1 MKGVRVKM
9 RAAASVLVAAGLISG
24 LAACDAVTPQW
35 TTHSYA
41 PSDGVNGEAGP
52 VHVRNAFLVS
62 DGGVRASLVVA
73 LINTASTPA
82 PVQVQY
88 TSQGT
93 PKTESVTV
101 PAGALVSVGPGQ
113 QAALTLTGVSAKPG
127 GLLPVFI
134 SSGGKGT
141 QLNVPVLNNT
151 LPGYAT
157 LTPPAPSPTTTTGT
171 GATQSAS
178 PSPLPQ

>member
-1 MKGVRVKM
+1 VKI
-9 RAAASVLVAAGLISG
+9 RAAASLLVAAGLMAG

-52 VHVRNAFLVS
+52 VHVRNAFVVT

-73 LINTASTPA
+73 LINTDTQPA
-82 PVQVQY
+82 NVRVQY
-88 TSQGT
+88 TSDGS
-93 PKTESVTV
+93 PKTANLTV
-101 PAGALVSVGPGQ
+101 PAGELLSIGPGRQ
-113 QAALTLTGVSAKPG
+113 ETVTLTGVTAKPG
-127 GLLPVFI
+127 ALMPLYI
-134 SSGGKGT
+134 SSGGKGA
-141 QLNVPVLNNT
+141 QLQVPVLNNT

-171 GATQSAS
+171 GSTES
-178 PSPLPQ
+178 PSPTPLPQ

>member
-1 MKGVRVKM
+1 MKGVRVKI

-41 PSDGVNGEAGP
+41 PSDGLNGEAGP
-52 VHVRNAFLVS
+52 VQIRNAFLVS
-62 DGGVRASLVVA
+62 DGGVRASLVVG
-73 LINTASTPA
+73 LVNTASTA
-82 PVQVQY
+82 SPVQVQY
-88 TSQGT
+88 TSGGS
-93 PKTESVTV
+93 PKTASLTV
-101 PAGALVSVGPGQ
+101 PAGALVSVGPGR
-113 QAALTLTGVSAKPG
+113 QATVTLTGVTAKPG
-127 GLLPVFI
+127 ALFPVYI
-134 SSGGKGT
+134 SSGGKGA
-141 QLNVPVLNNT
+141 QLSVPVLNNT

-171 GATQSAS
+171 GATESPS

>member
-1 MKGVRVKM
+1 M

-62 DGGVRASLVVA
+62 DGGVRASLVVG
-73 LINTASTPA
+73 LVNTASTPS
-82 PVQVQY
+82 PIEVQY
-88 TSQGT
+88 TSHGT
-93 PKTESVTV
+93 PKTESLTV
-101 PAGALVSVGPGQ
+101 PPGQLVSVGPGR
-113 QAALTLTGVSAKPG
+113 QATVTLTGVTAKPG
-127 GLLPVFI
+127 ALLPVYI
-134 SSGGKGT
+134 TSGGKGT
-141 QLNVPVLNNT
+141 QLSVPVLNNT

-157 LTPPAPSPTTTTGT
+157 LTPPAPSPTVSTGT
-171 GATQSAS
+171 GATESAS

>member
-1 MKGVRVKM
+1 M

-41 PSDGVNGEAGP
+41 PSDGVNGQAGS
-52 VHVRNAFLVS
+52 VDIRNAFVVT
-62 DGGVRASLVVA
+62 GGGARASLVVA
-73 LINTASTPA
+73 FVNNATTPSA
-82 PVQVQY
+82 VQIQY

-101 PAGALVSVGPGQ
+101 PAGGLVSVGPGR
-113 QAALTLTGVSAKPG
+113 QATVTLSGVQAKPG
-127 GLLPVFI
+127 ALLPVYFR
-134 SSGGKGT
+134 SGGKGA
-141 QLNVPVLNNT
+141 QLSVPVLDNT

-157 LTPPAPSPTTTTGT
+157 LTPPAPAPTMSTGT
-171 GATQSAS
+171 GATESAS

>member
-1 MKGVRVKM
+1 M
-9 RAAASVLVAAGLISG
+9 LVAAGLISG

-62 DGGVRASLVVA
+62 DGGVRASLVVV
-73 LINTASTPA
+73 LVNTASTPS
-82 PVQVQY
+82 PVEVQY
-88 TSQGT
+88 TSQGS
-93 PKTESVTV
+93 PKTESLTV
-101 PAGALVSVGPGQ
+101 PAGGLVSGGPGRQ
-113 QAALTLTGVSAKPG
+113 TTVTLTGVSTKPG
-127 GLLPVFI
+127 ALLPVYM

-141 QLNVPVLNNT
+141 QLTVPVLNNT

-171 GATQSAS
+171 GATESAS
-178 PSPLPQ
+178 PTPLPQ

>member
-1 MKGVRVKM
+1 M
-9 RAAASVLVAAGLISG
+9 RAAASMLVAAGLISG

-62 DGGVRASLVVA
+62 DGGVRASLVVV
-73 LINTASTPA
+73 LVNTASTPS
-82 PVQVQY
+82 PVEVQY
-88 TSQGT
+88 TSQGS
-93 PKTESVTV
+93 PKTESLTV
-101 PAGALVSVGPGQ
+101 PAGGLVSVGPGRQ
-113 QAALTLTGVSAKPG
+113 TTVTLTGVSAKPG
-127 GLLPVFI
+127 ALLPVYM

-141 QLNVPVLNNT
+141 QLTVPVLNNT

-171 GATQSAS
+171 GATESAS
-178 PSPLPQ
+178 PTPLPQ